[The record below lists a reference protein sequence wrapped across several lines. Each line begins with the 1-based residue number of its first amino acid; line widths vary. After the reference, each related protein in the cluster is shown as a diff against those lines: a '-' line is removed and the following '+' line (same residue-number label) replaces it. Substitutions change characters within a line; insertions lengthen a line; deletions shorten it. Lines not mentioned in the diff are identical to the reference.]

1 MNKGGDNRNNRTENH
16 DCLATISSLPAR
28 ASTRRKALAERPPLD
43 CRAPRAP
50 ADAAIPAG
58 VRAAWMG
65 SAVQVFTMNRMPAP
79 TRPLALSAAGGAAP
93 SVREC
98 VDRVLRLL
106 SVGSKRFLTSKV
118 DRSVTGLIAQQQTV
132 GPLQA
137 SRWR

>member
-1 MNKGGDNRNNRTENH
+1 MSRT
-16 DCLATISSLPAR
+16 
-28 ASTRRKALAERPPLD
+28 
-43 CRAPRAP
+43 RAP

-79 TRPLALSAAGGAAP
+79 TKPLALSAAGGAAP